1 MISPFLNTTH
11 FIHYAYAVAFF
22 CIILGLLWGRFKAL
36 HVFGVVILALVTT
49 GFMGVKHLYASAVNP
64 SILTVMALISLTGIL
79 KKQFYP
85 GRFLSNAGNTPT
97 TFLLSTMVFTAG
109 VSAFINNTPVVALLI
124 PAIKTKVEKRG
135 WNPALFLMPLS
146 FAAVAGGTMTLIGTS
161 TNLVL
166 NGMMLENGIAGF
178 EFWDFLLPGLAV
190 TTAVLLTTLLLAP
203 VVLKNSSKA
212 TNTGDSAIRN
222 YTTELSVI
230 AHGNMVGLT
239 VKEAGL
245 RNLSNLY
252 LAEVYRDGVF
262 ISSVSPHEI
271 LKANDTLFFT
281 GELDQVNH
289 LLDLFPNGLTSLESK
304 FQVDARN
311 DLLEAIVPNNSD
323 LIGKALK
330 QTDFRSRYDAVIMG
344 VQREGLP
351 LKGKIGSLSLQAGDL
366 LLLSVGK
373 TFSARNENEVTLI
386 TLSHASRIS
395 EKRLGREKYFLPS
408 LLVIAALGF
417 CMQWTLLLTI
427 GIGLLSSLIC
437 GVTHAEKLK
446 SEFNLELYAL
456 LILSVAFGSAVVDG
470 GHAQHFLAQ
479 FPLPRSPKLGM
490 ALLFTLTLLL
500 TNFMTNVSAVAI
512 AFPIAAAMMGHY
524 QLDTISVFLTL
535 AFAASASFL
544 TPASYQTHLMVMG
557 PGGYTNRDFIKLG
570 LPVLVVY
577 SAVALWVLL

>member
-1 MISPFLNTTH
+1 M
-11 FIHYAYAVAFF
+11 
-22 CIILGLLWGRFKAL
+22 

-49 GFMGVKHLYASAVNP
+49 GFMGVRHLYASAVNP

-79 KKQFYP
+79 KKKFYP
-85 GRFLSNAGNTPT
+85 GTFLGKAGNTAR
-97 TFLLSTMVFTAG
+97 TFLLSTTVFTAG
-109 VSAFINNTPVVALLI
+109 LSAFINNTPVVALLI
-124 PAIKTKVEKRG
+124 PAIKAKAQKRG

-190 TTAVLLTTLLLAP
+190 TAAVLLTTLLLAP
-203 VVLKNSSKA
+203 IVLKNCSTP
-212 TNTGDSAIRN
+212 TNTGRRSIRN

-230 AHGNMVGLT
+230 AEGNMVGLT

-245 RNLSNLY
+245 RSLNDLY
-252 LAEVYRDGVF
+252 LAEVYRDGIF
-262 ISSVSPHEI
+262 ISPVSPEQI

-281 GELDQVNH
+281 GELEQVNH
-289 LLDLFPNGLTSLESK
+289 LLDLFPKGLTSLEST
-304 FQVDARN
+304 FQVDERN
-311 DLLEAIVPNNSD
+311 GLLEVIVPNNSN

-351 LKGKIGSLSLQAGDL
+351 LKGKIGDLSLQAGDL

-373 TFSARNENEVTLI
+373 AFSVKNESDVTLI
-386 TLSHASRIS
+386 TLSHTSRIS
-395 EKRLGREKYFLPS
+395 KERLGREKYFLPS
-408 LLVIAALGF
+408 ILVIAALGF
-417 CMQWTLLLTI
+417 YLQWTLLLTI
-427 GIGLLSSLIC
+427 GIALLCGLVC
-437 GVTHAEKLK
+437 GVTHAEKVK
-446 SEFNLELYAL
+446 SEFNLELYVL

-470 GHAQHFLAQ
+470 GHAQYFLVQ
-479 FPLPRSPKLGM
+479 FALPQSSKLGM
-490 ALLFTLTLLL
+490 ALLFALTVVL

-524 QLDTISVFLTL
+524 QLDAVTVFLTL

-557 PGGYTNRDFIKLG
+557 PGGYTNQDFMKLG
-570 LPVLVVY
+570 LPVLLVY

>member
-1 MISPFLNTTH
+1 MVQSH
-11 FIHYAYAVAFF
+11 AYLIAFF
-22 CIILGLLWGRFKAL
+22 LIVAGLLWGRFKAM
-36 HVFGVVILALVTT
+36 HVFAAVVMALILSGV
-49 GFMGVKHLYASAVNP
+49 MGVKHIYATVVNP

-85 GRFLSNAGNTPT
+85 GRFLSNAGNTPKA
-97 TFLLSTMVFTAG
+97 FLLSTTVFTAG
-109 VSAFINNTPVVALLI
+109 LSAFINNTPVVALLI
-124 PAIKTKVEKRG
+124 PAIKVKAEKRG

-146 FAAVAGGTMTLIGTS
+146 FAAVTGGTMTLIGTS

-190 TTAVLLTTLLLAP
+190 TTAVLMTTLLLAP
-203 VVLKNSSKA
+203 VVLKNSSNP
-212 TNTGDSAIRN
+212 TNTGRSSIRN

-230 AHGNMVGLT
+230 AQGNMVGLT

-245 RNLSNLY
+245 RSLNYLY

-262 ISSVSPHEI
+262 ISPVSPEEI
-271 LKANDTLFFT
+271 LKANDMLFFT
-281 GELDQVNH
+281 GELEQVNK
-289 LLDLFPNGLTSLESK
+289 LLDLFPEGLTSLESK

-311 DLLEAIVPNNSD
+311 GLLEVIVPNNSD

-351 LKGKIGSLSLQAGDL
+351 LKGKLGDLSLQAGDL

-373 TFSARNENEVTLI
+373 AFSAKNESEVTLI
-386 TLSHASRIS
+386 ALSHTSRIS
-395 EKRLGREKYFLPS
+395 KERLGREKYFLPS

-417 CMQWTLLLTI
+417 YLQWTLLVTI
-427 GIGLLSSLIC
+427 GIALLSGLVC

-456 LILSVAFGSAVVDG
+456 LILSVAFGSAVIDG
-470 GHAQHFLAQ
+470 GHAQYFLAQ
-479 FPLPRSPKLGM
+479 FPLPQSPKLGM
-490 ALLFTLTLLL
+490 ALLFALTLVL

-524 QLDTISVFLTL
+524 QLDAITVFLTL

-557 PGGYTNRDFIKLG
+557 PGGYTNRDFMKLG
-570 LPVLVVY
+570 LPVLIVY

>member
-1 MISPFLNTTH
+1 
-11 FIHYAYAVAFF
+11 VAFF
-22 CIILGLLWGRFKAL
+22 CIILGLLWGRFKAM

-49 GFMGVKHLYASAVNP
+49 GFMGVRHLYASAVNP

-79 KKQFYP
+79 KKKFYP
-85 GRFLSNAGNTPT
+85 GTFLGKAGNTAR
-97 TFLLSTMVFTAG
+97 TFLLSTTVFTAG
-109 VSAFINNTPVVALLI
+109 LSAFINNTPVVALLI
-124 PAIKTKVEKRG
+124 PAIKAKAQKRG

-190 TTAVLLTTLLLAP
+190 TAAVLLTTLLLAP
-203 VVLKNSSKA
+203 IVLKNCSTP
-212 TNTGDSAIRN
+212 TNTGRRSIRN

-230 AHGNMVGLT
+230 AEGNMVGLT

-245 RNLSNLY
+245 RSLNDLY
-252 LAEVYRDGVF
+252 LAEVYRDGIF
-262 ISSVSPHEI
+262 ISPVSPEQI

-281 GELDQVNH
+281 GELEQVNH
-289 LLDLFPNGLTSLESK
+289 LLDLFPKGLTSLEST
-304 FQVDARN
+304 FQVDERN
-311 DLLEAIVPNNSD
+311 GLLEVIVPNNSN

-351 LKGKIGSLSLQAGDL
+351 LKGKIGDLSLQAGDL

-373 TFSARNENEVTLI
+373 AFSVKNESDVTLI
-386 TLSHASRIS
+386 TLSHTSRIS
-395 EKRLGREKYFLPS
+395 KERLGREKYFLPS
-408 LLVIAALGF
+408 ILVIAALGF
-417 CMQWTLLLTI
+417 YLQWTLLLTI
-427 GIGLLSSLIC
+427 GIALLCGLVC
-437 GVTHAEKLK
+437 GVTHAEKVK
-446 SEFNLELYAL
+446 SEFNLELYVL

-470 GHAQHFLAQ
+470 GHAQYFLVQ
-479 FPLPRSPKLGM
+479 FALPQSSKLGM
-490 ALLFTLTLLL
+490 ALLFALTVVL

-524 QLDTISVFLTL
+524 QLDAVTVFLTL

-557 PGGYTNRDFIKLG
+557 PGGYTNQDFMKLG
-570 LPVLVVY
+570 LPVLLVY

>member
-1 MISPFLNTTH
+1 M
-11 FIHYAYAVAFF
+11 
-22 CIILGLLWGRFKAL
+22 
-36 HVFGVVILALVTT
+36 HVFGIVILVLVTT

-64 SILTVMALISLTGIL
+64 SILTVMALISLTSIL

-85 GRFLSNAGNTPT
+85 GRFLGKAGNTPR
-97 TFLLSTMVFTAG
+97 TFLLSTTVFTAG
-109 VSAFINNTPVVALLI
+109 LSAFINNTPVVALLI
-124 PAIKTKVEKRG
+124 PAIKAKAEKQG

-190 TTAVLLTTLLLAP
+190 TTAVLLTTLILAP
-203 VVLKNSSKA
+203 VVLKNISNP
-212 TNTGDSAIRN
+212 TNTGRSSIRN

-230 AHGNMVGLT
+230 THGNMVSLT

-245 RNLSNLY
+245 RNLNDLY

-262 ISSVSPHEI
+262 ISPVSPEEI

-281 GELDQVNH
+281 GELEQVNH
-289 LLDLFPNGLTSLESK
+289 LLDLFPKGLTSLESK

-311 DLLEAIVPNNSD
+311 GLLEVIVPNNSD

-330 QTDFRSRYDAVIMG
+330 QTDFRSRYDAAIMG

-351 LKGKIGSLSLQAGDL
+351 LKGKIGDLSLQAGDL

-373 TFSARNENEVTLI
+373 AFSAKNESEVTLI
-386 TLSHASRIS
+386 TLSQTSRIS
-395 EKRLGREKYFLPS
+395 KDRLGREKYFLPS
-408 LLVIAALGF
+408 LLVIATLGF
-417 CMQWTLLLTI
+417 YLQWTLLLTI
-427 GIGLLSSLIC
+427 GIALLSGLVC

-470 GHAQHFLAQ
+470 GHAQYFLTH
-479 FPLPRSPKLGM
+479 FPLPQNPKLGM
-490 ALLFTLTLLL
+490 ALLFSLTLVL

-524 QLDTISVFLTL
+524 QLDAVTVFLTL

-557 PGGYTNRDFIKLG
+557 PGGYTNRDFMKLG
-570 LPVLVVY
+570 LPVLIVY
-577 SAVALWVLL
+577 SAVALWILL

>member
-1 MISPFLNTTH
+1 MS
-11 FIHYAYAVAFF
+11 HYVYVVAFF
-22 CIILGLLWGRFKAL
+22 GIILGLLWGRFKAM
-36 HVFGVVILALVTT
+36 HVFGIVIVTLVIT

-64 SILTVMALISLTGIL
+64 SILTVMALISLTSIL

-85 GRFLSNAGNTPT
+85 GRFFGKAGNTPR
-97 TFLLSTMVFTAG
+97 TFLLSTTVFTAG
-109 VSAFINNTPVVALLI
+109 LSAFINNTPVVALLI
-124 PAIKTKVEKRG
+124 PSIKAKAEKRG

-166 NGMMLENGIAGF
+166 NGMMLENGIVGF

-190 TTAVLLTTLLLAP
+190 TTVVLLTTLLLAP
-203 VVLKNSSKA
+203 VVLKNSSNP
-212 TNTGDSAIRN
+212 TITGRSSIRN

-230 AHGNMVGLT
+230 AEGNMVGLT

-245 RNLSNLY
+245 RSLIDLY
-252 LAEVYRDGVF
+252 LAEVSRDGVF
-262 ISSVSPHEI
+262 ISPVSPEEI

-281 GELDQVNH
+281 GELDHVNH
-289 LLDLFPNGLTSLESK
+289 LLDLFPRGLTSLESK

-311 DLLEAIVPNNSD
+311 DLLEVIVPNNSD

-373 TFSARNENEVTLI
+373 AFSAKNESEVTLI
-386 TLSHASRIS
+386 TLSQTSRIS
-395 EKRLGREKYFLPS
+395 KERLGREKYFLPS

-417 CMQWTLLLTI
+417 YLQWTLLLTI
-427 GIGLLSSLIC
+427 GIALLSGLVC

-446 SEFNLELYAL
+446 SEFNLELYTL
-456 LILSVAFGSAVVDG
+456 LILSVAFGSAVVEG
-470 GHAQHFLAQ
+470 GHAQYFLAQ
-479 FPLPRSPKLGM
+479 FPLPQSPKLGM
-490 ALLFTLTLLL
+490 ALLFALTLML

-524 QLDTISVFLTL
+524 QLDAVTVFLTL

-557 PGGYTNRDFIKLG
+557 PGGYTNRDFMKLG
-570 LPVLVVY
+570 LPVLIVY